1 MWQFVINRAFKLT
14 GWIQISNQDLKIYM
28 VWIIPVD
35 KLYDDGTLITQMND
49 KIFTQLELRP
59 YLIMTMD
66 MLHGH
71 DHLLT
76 LWGNVDYL
84 NSHCQVNS

>member
-14 GWIQISNQDLKIYM
+14 GRIQIGNQDLNIYM

-35 KLYDDGTLITQMND
+35 KLYDDGTLATQMGD
-49 KIFTQLELRP
+49 KILAQLELRP
-59 YLIMTMD
+59 DLILTVD
-66 MLHGH
+66 MLHGQ

-76 LWGNVDYL
+76 LWGNVD
-84 NSHCQVNS
+84 